1 MPPNLPKTV
10 CPSPTTE
17 GNGTEDE
24 ALRLL
29 TEYAD
34 DGDEAPRGDSEDAG
48 AKVRNFLQELSDTGL
63 LDSKGDNGNMT
74 DEGTKE
80 ATGSDA
86 GSGGET
92 VAGDDA
98 PAAPVPHADTKSDEP
113 LPDGWEELFDPN
125 YKATYYFCRVSGVV
139 QWTRPDHTTS
149 AAQAPGRP
157 CPAAT
162 PEADATTTP
171 AGLGQVPTSS
181 VSAGS
186 GAASMKESATVAEA
200 VNAGGVEAHLRSMM
214 ESCNTCMSEL
224 DARVL
229 SLTPYIGNADIAQGC
244 AAAGRAAAKLQ
255 AAFGLCT
262 ALLTPLD
269 SEADVSAL
277 SESHVLNRALYYMKA
292 LRDEGR
298 SCLESLKALGSSITF
313 AATQPLAYVPGSLGY
328 EPAYY
333 YSAVAPHSTE
343 VHVHVSEHQATDKAA
358 DSKGP
363 LPAPAVDAQAQAP
376 AVQAQAPPLPEEE
389 IPPPPPDPIDPGAKE
404 RAHVIQA
411 PPSVKIGSNNFLSM
425 EAVGDG
431 VAPKKDAANP
441 ALVRKG
447 KGRPVDKKASA
458 MIDKWKQKSEEI
470 HGPHSPT
477 GDVLDPELAVKAH
490 KRQRE
495 DAVEAWRLDQLRS
508 GNTSKNSNF
517 QPLLGDWRERV
528 KKAKQQEARLAQEP
542 PTNARDGAGAATVDS
557 SHPVQPPDLSP
568 YQVDLPEGWHA
579 MWDAASGDVY
589 YGNITTRETSW
600 EKPVAQKKAEGW
612 RQRVAMRKS
621 AS

>member
-1 MPPNLPKTV
+1 MRPCAWIGRGTAPQEGIRSCGEAGRSGVHELSCGQVVARYERLLHQRRTCTSDALQGLKSSLSGCVPPQSSCAGSMPPNLPKTV

-229 SLTPYIGNADIAQGC
+229 SLTPYIGNADIAQG
-244 AAAGRAAAKLQ
+244 
-255 AAFGLCT
+255 
-262 ALLTPLD
+262 
-269 SEADVSAL
+269 
-277 SESHVLNRALYYMKA
+277 
-292 LRDEGR
+292 
-298 SCLESLKALGSSITF
+298 SLA
-313 AATQPLAYVPGSLGY
+313 
-328 EPAYY
+328 
-333 YSAVAPHSTE
+333 
-343 VHVHVSEHQATDKAA
+343 
-358 DSKGP
+358 
-363 LPAPAVDAQAQAP
+363 
-376 AVQAQAPPLPEEE
+376 
-389 IPPPPPDPIDPGAKE
+389 
-404 RAHVIQA
+404 
-411 PPSVKIGSNNFLSM
+411 
-425 EAVGDG
+425 
-431 VAPKKDAANP
+431 
-441 ALVRKG
+441 
-447 KGRPVDKKASA
+447 
-458 MIDKWKQKSEEI
+458 
-470 HGPHSPT
+470 
-477 GDVLDPELAVKAH
+477 
-490 KRQRE
+490 
-495 DAVEAWRLDQLRS
+495 
-508 GNTSKNSNF
+508 
-517 QPLLGDWRERV
+517 
-528 KKAKQQEARLAQEP
+528 
-542 PTNARDGAGAATVDS
+542 
-557 SHPVQPPDLSP
+557 
-568 YQVDLPEGWHA
+568 
-579 MWDAASGDVY
+579 
-589 YGNITTRETSW
+589 
-600 EKPVAQKKAEGW
+600 
-612 RQRVAMRKS
+612 
-621 AS
+621 